1 MFARFGVCF
10 SGMAMR
16 TETSVE
22 TKVRVSGEAA
32 KPYEAPELVELD
44 VSLTQIGNPGVGAD
58 GPFETS
64 S

>member
-1 MFARFGVCF
+1 
-10 SGMAMR
+10 MR
-16 TETSVE
+16 TQESGE
-22 TKVRVSGEAA
+22 IKVRISDDAA

-44 VSLTQIGNPGVGAD
+44 VSSTQIGNPGVGAD

>member
-1 MFARFGVCF
+1 
-10 SGMAMR
+10 MR

-22 TKVRVSGEAA
+22 IKVQASGDAA

-44 VSLTQIGNPGVGAD
+44 VSSTQIGNPGVGAD
-58 GPFETS
+58 TFETS

>member
-1 MFARFGVCF
+1 MFARLGVFF

-22 TKVRVSGEAA
+22 IKVQASGDAA
-32 KPYEAPELVELD
+32 KSYEAPELVELD
-44 VSLTQIGNPGVGAD
+44 VSSTQIGNPGVGAD
-58 GPFETS
+58 TFETS

>member
-1 MFARFGVCF
+1 MGSCF
-10 SGMAMR
+10 PGMAMR
-16 TETSVE
+16 TQESGE
-22 TKVRVSGEAA
+22 IKVRISDDAA

-44 VSLTQIGNPGVGAD
+44 VSSTQIGNPGVGAD